1 MTQFSAVE
9 LCAGGGGQAIGL
21 EMAGF
26 HHEAVVEY
34 EEKYCATLSANR
46 PSWNVIH
53 QDIREFQTERYEGID
68 LLAAGVPCPP
78 FSVAGKQ
85 LGSDD
90 DRDMFP
96 TALSIVSRLKPRAVL
111 LENVPGLASEKFV
124 EYRMTLLRQL
134 NRLGYETWADTIQSS
149 WFGVPQLRP
158 RFLIVALKPREAG
171 FFRWPQGNTPP
182 STVGQTLLKLM
193 AANGWPGAAQ
203 WAKRANRIAPTVV
216 GGSKKHGGPDLGPTR
231 AKAQWRELSVD
242 GMGIADAAPGFDFPI
257 DGFPK
262 LTVPMVAKIQSF
274 PDEWRFNGGK
284 TAAYRQ
290 VGNAFPPL
298 AARAFGIALRA
309 ALARQLPPE
318 YTEESRSFQSVL
330 MEDSPLAKKPPKK
343 RKSNSAKTP

>member
-1 MTQFSAVE
+1 MTEFSAVE

-34 EEKYCATLSANR
+34 EEKFCATLSANR
-46 PSWNVIH
+46 PAWKVIH
-53 QDIREFQTERYEGID
+53 QDIREFETGQYEGVD

-85 LGSDD
+85 LGAND

-124 EYRMTLLRQL
+124 DYRMDILRQL
-134 NRLGYETWADTIQSS
+134 NRLGYETWADTIQAS

-158 RFLIVALKPREAG
+158 RFLIVALKPKEAR
-171 FFRWPQGNTPP
+171 FFRWPRCATPP
-182 STVGQTLLKLM
+182 PTVGQTLFDLM
-193 AANGWPGAAQ
+193 AANGWPGAAK
-203 WAKRANRIAPTVV
+203 WAEHANRIAPTVV

-231 AKAQWRELSVD
+231 AKAQWRELGVN
-242 GMGIADAAPGFDFPI
+242 GMGIADGAPGLDFPV
-257 DGFPK
+257 GGLPK
-262 LTVPMVAKIQSF
+262 LTIPMVARIQSF
-274 PDEWRFNGGK
+274 PDEWRFIGGK

-290 VGNAFPPL
+290 IGNAFPPL
-298 AARAFGIALRA
+298 AARAFGVALRS
-309 ALARQLPPE
+309 ALGRQLPPE
-318 YTEESRSFQSVL
+318 LPEDSSPIQSVL
-330 MEDSPLAKKPPKK
+330 MEESPPGRKPRAKG
-343 RKSNSAKTP
+343 KTNASKYP